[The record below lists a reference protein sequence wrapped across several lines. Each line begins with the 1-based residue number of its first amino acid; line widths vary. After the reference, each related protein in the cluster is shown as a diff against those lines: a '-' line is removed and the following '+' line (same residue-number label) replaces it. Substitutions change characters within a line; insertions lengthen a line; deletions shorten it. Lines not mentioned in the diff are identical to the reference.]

1 MIVDDSRRRTKF
13 MAQRAAAAAAG
24 RARAGGRAQRRRGF
38 RSSRARWLLI
48 CSAQCTFLDI
58 RVKVIFVTT
67 RQNPNSGTRHKTGAH
82 HKKRAGAPVARRAL
96 VAAVSNTP

>member
-1 MIVDDSRRRTKF
+1 MEGSTRASLDDLTYLISSAHPAIKPAAATIVDDSRRRTKF

-58 RVKVIFVTT
+58 RVQVIFVM
-67 RQNPNSGTRHKTGAH
+67 QS
-82 HKKRAGAPVARRAL
+82 
-96 VAAVSNTP
+96 S